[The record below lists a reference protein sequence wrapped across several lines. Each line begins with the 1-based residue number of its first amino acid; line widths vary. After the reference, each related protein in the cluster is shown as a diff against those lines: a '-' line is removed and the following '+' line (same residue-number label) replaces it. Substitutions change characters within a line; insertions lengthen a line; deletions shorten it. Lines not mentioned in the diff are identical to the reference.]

1 MGNTKEIPI
10 FLPKMKQLIWK
21 LNLCA
26 VTSYVLCNDKYLI

>member
-1 MGNTKEIPI
+1 MGNTEEILI

-26 VTSYVLCNDKYLI
+26 VTSCVTYYDKYLI